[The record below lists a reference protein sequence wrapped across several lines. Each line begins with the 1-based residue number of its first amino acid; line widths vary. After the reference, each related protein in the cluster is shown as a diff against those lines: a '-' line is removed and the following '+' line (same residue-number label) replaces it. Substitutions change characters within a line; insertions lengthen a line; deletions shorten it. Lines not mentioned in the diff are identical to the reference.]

1 MSSIR
6 RSRSFICI
14 LFIAVLWIATYQIRA
29 QEPSSLP
36 GWTAFTHLFDE
47 SVDRDKVVGSSMVV
61 VEGGHII
68 AHHAHGFADIANHKP
83 VTEQTI
89 FHYGSITKTLAAIS
103 VMQLRDRGH
112 LTLDDHVTQYIP
124 ELRLVHNPYGSM
136 DTITIRMLLSHSA
149 GFQGPTWPYKQG
161 KPWEPFEP
169 TTWAQLVAMMPY
181 QEVAFPPGSRYSYSN
196 PAFIYLARIVE
207 LLSGDPWEVYVQKN
221 IFGPLGLTRSY
232 FGVTPYYL
240 ADDRSHNYNVIP
252 DPSGNAIVR
261 DNGADFDPG
270 ITIPNGGWN
279 APLTELATYLGFLT
293 NATHGDPV
301 KEHLYDTVLKHSTF
315 DEMWKP
321 LYPTDPTAEAQDQS
335 IGMSFFN
342 LRRGQTTLIGH
353 DGSQAGFLAFM
364 YLNPANKKAVVAAFN
379 TSGERYEWKKT
390 AVYTIREE
398 VLKLLE

>member
-1 MSSIR
+1 MRSIR
-6 RSRSFICI
+6 RSRSFLCI
-14 LFIAVLWIATYQIRA
+14 LFVAVLWIATYQIRA
-29 QEPSSLP
+29 QEPGSLH

-47 SVDRDKVVGSSMVV
+47 SVERDKVVGSSIVL
-61 VEGGHII
+61 VEGGRII

-103 VMQLRDRGH
+103 IMQLRDRGR

-181 QEVAFPPGSRYSYSN
+181 QEVAFPPGSQYSYSN

-221 IFGPLGLTRSY
+221 IFAPLGLTQSY

-240 ADDRSHNYNVIP
+240 AGDRSHNYDVIR
-252 DPSGNAIVR
+252 DASGNETVR

-301 KEHLYDTVLKHSTF
+301 KERLYDTVLKHSTF
-315 DEMWKP
+315 EEMWKP
-321 LYPTDPTAEAQDQS
+321 LYPTEPTAQTQDQW

-342 LRRGQTTLIGH
+342 LRRGQTTFIGH
-353 DGSQAGFLAFM
+353 TGSQAGFVAFM
-364 YLNPANKKAVVAAFN
+364 YLNPANKKAVIAAFN
-379 TSGERYEWKKT
+379 TSIERREGEKT
-390 AVYTIREE
+390 AFYIIREE
-398 VLKLLE
+398 ALKLVE